1 MSVSPWAAMVSS
13 SLVPVRRLRS
23 SLPCS
28 AVPSPMEKEVWS
40 LTVTVPSVSEKAR
53 STVPM
58 KLSAGE
64 KDQPSSGLPASV
76 PAEALTREREV
87 MESGSASMSV

>member
-64 KDQPSSGLPASV
+64 KVQPSSALPVRV
-76 PAEALTREREV
+76 PAEVLTRATVV
-87 MESGSASMSV
+87 MERASPSMSV